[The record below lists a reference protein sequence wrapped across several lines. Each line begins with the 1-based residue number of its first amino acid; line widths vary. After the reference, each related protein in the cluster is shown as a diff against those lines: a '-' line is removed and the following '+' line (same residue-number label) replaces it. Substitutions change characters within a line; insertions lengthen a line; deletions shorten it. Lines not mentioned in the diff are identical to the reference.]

1 MCRNNDNVLHAKMQ
15 RFESK
20 IVCDYDNSKNHVVAM
35 MPVGW
40 ADVIK
45 YLVLYYSKVIGHGV
59 QRFTLGA
66 PH

>member
-1 MCRNNDNVLHAKMQ
+1 MQ
-15 RFESK
+15 RFQSK
-20 IVCDYDNSKNHVVAM
+20 IVCDHDNSKNHVVTM